1 MTTLWRLTA
10 LSDFATLADVVERLD
25 EAHPAVALSWAIFEE
40 SDGARLD
47 VLFQS
52 MPDEEAFR
60 RASGLAEDILVE
72 FGPLPEEDWVR
83 LSLQGLK
90 PVEGGRFTLFGAHD
104 RDAVAAGQIGIEIED
119 VVAFLMT
126 MKDE

>member
-25 EAHPAVALSWAIFEE
+25 EAHPAVALSLAIFEE

-52 MPDEEAFR
+52 MPDEAAFR
-60 RASGLAEDILVE
+60 RASGLSEDILVE

-104 RDAVAAGQIGIEIED
+104 RDAVAGRRCEARCRHS
-119 VVAFLMT
+119 T
-126 MKDE
+126 P